1 MSARQF
7 SSKAIF
13 KKVFIPAW
21 TLEDIGKRSLKY
33 AGNPRIYAQAQ
44 DAEERRQ
51 GEASQREGTH

>member
-13 KKVFIPAW
+13 EKVFI
-21 TLEDIGKRSLKY
+21 LEDIESIPL
-33 AGNPRIYAQAQ
+33 NMLETHAQAQ

-51 GEASQREGTH
+51 GEASQRESTH